1 MIYILRS
8 DMMVREEGI
17 KYMENYLIPWKPLYL
32 KKGPYH
38 SQVEQVI
45 RTKADRE
52 KLSMSMLPNI
62 PLWSWCTA
70 PYVFSVMLRLY
81 ANRCCPATR

>member
-1 MIYILRS
+1 
-8 DMMVREEGI
+8 
-17 KYMENYLIPWKPLYL
+17 MENYLIPWKPLYL

-52 KLSMSMLPNI
+52 KLTKFEVYKSTESFN
-62 PLWSWCTA
+62 
-70 PYVFSVMLRLY
+70 FSKRNVVYTPRSFVLCQTENECVGLFVCVQGFC
-81 ANRCCPATR
+81 NG